1 MAAAAFI
8 TCIRSRLSSKHP
20 IQTHNMSE
28 APPAAA
34 DQTERTRP
42 NILITGTPGVGKTA
56 TASLVA
62 ERLGFQHLCVGDL
75 VKQNKF
81 YEGKDEKFDSMILD
95 EDRLLDHMEQ
105 VLADA
110 ADEERG
116 AVVDYH
122 GCDLFPER
130 WFDLVLVLRA
140 KTDVLY
146 DRLVERG
153 YSETKRSENME
164 CEIMQI
170 VLDEARASYAE
181 EIVHEVQSNTLED
194 MEGNVTRVEQWVQQ
208 WIKDNA

>member
-1 MAAAAFI
+1 
-8 TCIRSRLSSKHP
+8 
-20 IQTHNMSE
+20 MSE
-28 APPAAA
+28 APPASAA
-34 DQTERTRP
+34 DQTERTRRP

-62 ERLGFQHLCVGDL
+62 ERLGFQHLCVGDV

-105 VLADA
+105 MLADA

-116 AVVDYH
+116 VVVDYH
-122 GCDLFPER
+122 GCDFFPER

-208 WIKDNA
+208 WIKDNS

>member
-1 MAAAAFI
+1 MVWLLL
-8 TCIRSRLSSKHP
+8 RLLFGLGSLLNIQSKP
-20 IQTHNMSE
+20 TMSE
-28 APPAAA
+28 APTAAA

-105 VLADA
+105 MLADA

-116 AVVDYH
+116 VVVDYH